1 MTQDAANRDLTGP
14 NADPSQEHA
23 APQNTWLSLL
33 DWRRRVARLYEGV
46 RESADPQAAHA
57 AWKAGR
63 DALFSGH
70 VQSPLS
76 PEARGTFGG
85 LPYWPYDPAL
95 VFEVQVEPLP
105 EERFVV
111 QTSAGHDMPLARF
124 GRVTLPFGTLDVYW
138 IDVYGGGV
146 FLPFRDATSGH
157 ESYGGG
163 RYLLDTVKSADLGG
177 APNGELTLDFNFA
190 YHPSC
195 FYDHRWS
202 CPLAPPANVLKVR
215 IEAGERAIP

>member
-1 MTQDAANRDLTGP
+1 MTQQEPAAIQNPWQT
-14 NADPSQEHA
+14 DP
-23 APQNTWLSLL
+23 WLSLL
-33 DWRRRVARLYEGV
+33 DWRRRVSKLYEEV
-46 RESADPQAAHA
+46 RNSADPQAAHA

-63 DALFSGH
+63 DALFGGH
-70 VQSPLS
+70 VQSPLTQG
-76 PEARGTFGG
+76 ARATFTG
-85 LPYWPYDPAL
+85 LPYWPYDPGLAFS
-95 VFEVQVEPLP
+95 VPVNTAVPP
-105 EERFVV
+105 ERFVV
-111 QTSAGHDMPLARF
+111 QTSAGHDMPLSRF

-146 FLPFRDATSGH
+146 FLPFRDATAGT

-163 RYLLDTVKSADLGG
+163 RYLLDTVKSADLGSLHG
-177 APNGELTLDFNFA
+177 GELTLDFNFA

-215 IEAGERAIP
+215 LEAGERAIA